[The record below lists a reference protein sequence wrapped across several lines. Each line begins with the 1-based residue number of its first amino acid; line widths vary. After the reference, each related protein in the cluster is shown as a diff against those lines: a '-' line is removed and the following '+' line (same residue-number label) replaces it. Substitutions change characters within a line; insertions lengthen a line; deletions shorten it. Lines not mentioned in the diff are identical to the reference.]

1 MNLEKFIILA
11 LIIIGGVW
19 AFWLIF
25 KRDLMQNQV
34 GKLLSYFMGVIVT
47 LLIVMAMVAWF
58 LPWWATQLIENTN
71 ESTYVKELQ
80 EASSTLWND
89 LGDGDVVVG
98 EPDPGINVTPSPT
111 ISPLSPQISQSQT
124 SPTCGT
130 RIYTVAP
137 KDTLYSLSNRYGTTV
152 EALMKCNDLP
162 NNTIY
167 IGQQLI
173 VP

>member
-1 MNLEKFIILA
+1 MDLEKLIVIF

-58 LPWWATQLIENTN
+58 LPWWGAQLIKNTEN
-71 ESTYVKELQ
+71 SSYVKEFQ
-80 EASSTLWND
+80 EASSTLLND
-89 LGDGDVVVG
+89 WDSGEIVVG
-98 EPDPGINVTPSPT
+98 EPDPGVNVTPSPT
-111 ISPLSPQISQSQT
+111 ISPLSPQGSQSQT
-124 SPTCGT
+124 LPTCGT
-130 RIYTVAP
+130 RTHVVVAN
-137 KDTLYSLSNRYGTTV
+137 DTLYSLSKKYGTTV
-152 EALMKCNDLP
+152 EALMKCNGLP
-162 NNTIY
+162 DYTIY
-167 IGQQLI
+167 REQKLI